1 MGPSAGLLAWRL
13 AHDVVQLVI
22 GSAWDHG
29 RHCLWNG
36 HSNIPGAAND
46 QAEALLIQRV
56 GKEARMNMN
65 FRIEAMSCLL
75 ERGDFHSPALPWA
88 IRIANAARAIQAARL
103 LGRTEFSNWKH
114 DVK

>member
-1 MGPSAGLLAWRL
+1 
-13 AHDVVQLVI
+13 
-22 GSAWDHG
+22 
-29 RHCLWNG
+29 
-36 HSNIPGAAND
+36 
-46 QAEALLIQRV
+46 
-56 GKEARMNMN
+56 MNMN

-75 ERGDFHSPALPWA
+75 ERGDFRSPALPWA